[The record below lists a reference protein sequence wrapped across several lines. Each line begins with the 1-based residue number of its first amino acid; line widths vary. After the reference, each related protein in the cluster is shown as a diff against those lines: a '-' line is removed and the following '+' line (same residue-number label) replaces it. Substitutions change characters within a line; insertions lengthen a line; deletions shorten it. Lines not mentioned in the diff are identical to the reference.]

1 MYIIPLA
8 KHIYSS
14 SFILDSFSVPVD
26 AKYFIEDITQQIEKK
41 DFPLAYRK
49 TLHDVIKAQYKR
61 TGIEPPFQC
70 DYILEDNCYT
80 ITTGHQLCLF
90 GGPQL
95 FIHKII
101 SVLKIVEVLK
111 SALPDFHFVPVFWM
125 ASEDHDFKEISE
137 LNIFNNTISIEGEN
151 TGPVGRIK
159 TQVFEPALIE
169 LLNLFKND
177 HRGNELTSIFKE
189 AFKREYW
196 SDCSRYWISNLF
208 SEKGLIVLDAD
219 EPNLKAIFSSVLKK
233 EIEDQFSYKLVS
245 QQNDKLKVKGYDLQV
260 FPREINLFYIENDQ
274 RKRIVFN
281 NNDQFEIGS
290 TVFSKNQLL
299 QKLKNN
305 PENFS
310 PNVVLR
316 PLFQEMILPNLVYV
330 GGPSEITYWAQLVKA
345 FEEAEILYPRLILR
359 DSFAW
364 IKKSDLEWWTK
375 QKLTIE
381 DIFLD
386 FDKLVKRIYFDDVSD
401 SFYNNLEISNFENQ
415 LRKKI
420 NEVDTSLIQM
430 LNSELTKFRKA
441 LEKIQKKLIANS
453 KKKNDIYYNRVKK
466 IQSSI
471 MKNNVL
477 NERKDSFIQNYI
489 DLGENYIEKLME
501 ESSPLSFSLKI
512 IVKD

>member
-1 MYIIPLA
+1 
-8 KHIYSS
+8 
-14 SFILDSFSVPVD
+14 
-26 AKYFIEDITQQIEKK
+26 
-41 DFPLAYRK
+41 
-49 TLHDVIKAQYKR
+49 
-61 TGIEPPFQC
+61 
-70 DYILEDNCYT
+70 
-80 ITTGHQLCLF
+80 
-90 GGPQL
+90 
-95 FIHKII
+95 
-101 SVLKIVEVLK
+101 
-111 SALPDFHFVPVFWM
+111 
-125 ASEDHDFKEISE
+125 
-137 LNIFNNTISIEGEN
+137 
-151 TGPVGRIK
+151 
-159 TQVFEPALIE
+159 
-169 LLNLFKND
+169 
-177 HRGNELTSIFKE
+177 
-189 AFKREYW
+189 
-196 SDCSRYWISNLF
+196 
-208 SEKGLIVLDAD
+208 
-219 EPNLKAIFSSVLKK
+219 
-233 EIEDQFSYKLVS
+233 
-245 QQNDKLKVKGYDLQV
+245 
-260 FPREINLFYIENDQ
+260 NLFYIENDQ

-501 ESSPLSFSLKI
+501 ESSPLS
-512 IVKD
+512 